1 MRRSLVYPI
10 ISTISWGSNYV
21 VGKILILSMDPLLLS
36 LLRFLVATPVV
47 LIMALIRGSRIRS
60 RDMPMMVLVGLLG
73 IAIFNASLYS
83 SLIYISPS
91 TSSLIITTSTAIT
104 YIIAL
109 ALGLERTG
117 WRQVMGSSVSLI
129 GVYFLMSPHL
139 NIRDWLGVILALVSA
154 TSWSLYTILVRKLS
168 ITYTPEGI
176 LAWSMVFGTISLSP
190 VLITRWVTP
199 NPWEALFIIY
209 VALVPGVIGY
219 MFWNRGVR
227 ELGASLTSMF
237 LPISPLV
244 ATILSTIL
252 LGETL
257 SIDQILGGTFVIIG
271 TLLIIK

>member
-73 IAIFNASLYS
+73 IAIFNVSLYS

-117 WRQVMGSSVSLI
+117 WRQVMGSSASLI

-154 TSWSLYTILVRKLS
+154 TS
-168 ITYTPEGI
+168 
-176 LAWSMVFGTISLSP
+176 
-190 VLITRWVTP
+190 
-199 NPWEALFIIY
+199 
-209 VALVPGVIGY
+209 
-219 MFWNRGVR
+219 
-227 ELGASLTSMF
+227 
-237 LPISPLV
+237 
-244 ATILSTIL
+244 
-252 LGETL
+252 
-257 SIDQILGGTFVIIG
+257 
-271 TLLIIK
+271 